1 MFDDSII
8 LSVENLSVGYEKPLV
23 SNLRFFVRE
32 GDCLGI
38 VGPNGAGKS
47 TLVRTLLGLIPPLS
61 GSVSFLGEKME
72 EVKPEKRIR
81 LGYVPQRT
89 TVDLSFPVN
98 LRDVIYMSLVN
109 KIRLNMLS
117 SSALDDVIPVCA

>member
-1 MFDDSII
+1 VSVMFDDSII

-72 EVKPEKRIR
+72 EVKPRKE
-81 LGYVPQRT
+81 LDWVCTSTHNGGPF
-89 TVDLSFPVN
+89 LSGEP
-98 LRDVIYMSLVN
+98 
-109 KIRLNMLS
+109 
-117 SSALDDVIPVCA
+117 